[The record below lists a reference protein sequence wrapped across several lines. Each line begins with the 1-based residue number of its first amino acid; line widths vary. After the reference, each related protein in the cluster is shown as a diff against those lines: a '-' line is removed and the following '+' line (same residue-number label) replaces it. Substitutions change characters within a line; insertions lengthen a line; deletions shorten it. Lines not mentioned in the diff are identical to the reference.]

1 MIFYKNIIY
10 EKPNLSAL
18 LLTFKSYYMKPVI
31 SAHRK
36 IVSATLQILGA
47 LLHKPI
53 SKGLFHNIIFK

>member
-1 MIFYKNIIY
+1 MFSLDTLKILNNKMIFYKNIIY

-36 IVSATLQILGA
+36 IVSATLQILG
-47 LLHKPI
+47 
-53 SKGLFHNIIFK
+53 